1 MHSSSASVLDDA
13 LQEEVELLRAMWPE
27 ESDLSILHFPDG
39 DPAEIHAR
47 VSVHLV
53 PHTAGED
60 HARFVRVQ
68 LVLDVPHGYPHKPVQ
83 LALGASRGLAD
94 SKSEGLVSQLRA
106 VSDEL
111 RGQPALYALLQ
122 AAQDILT
129 ELNVP
134 SGDCAICLVDFN
146 MDEDDPAQRTPCYH
160 AFHRSCLSSYW
171 WTEWEK
177 QLEPLSLRARATSC
191 VSKAEV
197 FCPECRSPLPWPELS
212 ALHSSLLCRDAKR
225 LRTAA
230 AAAAEKPEEKTEDEQ
245 LEVLLP
251 KEEDQPMMQ
260 LPSSEQVLLFEVV
273 HPKGT
278 CFRSRPRWSAKVA
291 NGQVSRGVHGV
302 VAELVEGGSR
312 SKSLLSSL
320 PPQLPGDTTYLRPEG
335 SKHFLPVKGLSANIK
350 LVHLEPQR
358 KEATDAP
365 FS

>member
-13 LQEEVELLRAMWPE
+13 LQDLHGVGVNILHLRAVAHEHKPTRRRRWNCLELCGRRSPTCP
-27 ESDLSILHFPDG
+27 SFIF
-39 DPAEIHAR
+39 R
-47 VSVHLV
+47 
-53 PHTAGED
+53 TD

-302 VAELVEGGSR
+302 VAELVEG
-312 SKSLLSSL
+312 
-320 PPQLPGDTTYLRPEG
+320 DTTYLRPEG

>member
-1 MHSSSASVLDDA
+1 MHSSSVLDDA

-47 VSVHLV
+47 ISVHLV

-83 LALGASRGLAD
+83 LALGASRGLPD
-94 SKSEGLVSQLRA
+94 SRSEGLVSQLRA
-106 VSDEL
+106 ASDEL

-146 MDEDDPAQRTPCYH
+146 MDEDDPAQRTPCSH
-160 AFHRSCLSSYW
+160 LLPSCLSSYW

-197 FCPECRSPLPWPELS
+197 FCPECRSPLHWPELS
-212 ALHSSLLCRDAKR
+212 ALHSSLLCRDAER
-225 LRTAA
+225 LRTAAA
-230 AAAAEKPEEKTEDEQ
+230 AAAAEKPEEKTEDEE

-251 KEEDQPMMQ
+251 QEEAQPMMQ

-302 VAELVEGGSR
+302 VAELVEG
-312 SKSLLSSL
+312 
-320 PPQLPGDTTYLRPEG
+320 DTTYLRPEG
-335 SKHFLPVKGLSANIK
+335 SKHLLPVKGLSANIK
-350 LVHLEPQR
+350 LVHLEPRR

-365 FS
+365 LS

>member
-1 MHSSSASVLDDA
+1 MEHSSSVLDEA

-27 ESDLSILHFPDG
+27 ESDLSVVHFPDA

-68 LVLDVPHGYPHKPVQ
+68 LVLDVPRGYPHKPVQ
-83 LALGASRGLAD
+83 LALGSSRGLPD
-94 SKSEGLVSQLRA
+94 SRSEGLVSQLRA
-106 VSDEL
+106 ASDEL
-111 RGQPALYALLQ
+111 CGQPSLYALLQ

-129 ELNVP
+129 DLNVP

-146 MDEDDPAQRTPCYH
+146 MDEADPALRTPCYH

-197 FCPECRSPLPWPELS
+197 FCPECRSPLHWPELNV
-212 ALHSSLLCRDAKR
+212 LHSSLLCRDTER
-225 LRTAA
+225 LRAVV
-230 AAAAEKPEEKTEDEQ
+230 AAEKPEEKIEDEE

-251 KEEDQPMMQ
+251 KEEAQPMMQ
-260 LPSSEQVLLFEVV
+260 LPSSEEVLLFEVV

-302 VAELVEGGSR
+302 VAELVEG
-312 SKSLLSSL
+312 
-320 PPQLPGDTTYLRPEG
+320 DTTYLRPEG

-358 KEATDAP
+358 KETTDAP
-365 FS
+365 LS